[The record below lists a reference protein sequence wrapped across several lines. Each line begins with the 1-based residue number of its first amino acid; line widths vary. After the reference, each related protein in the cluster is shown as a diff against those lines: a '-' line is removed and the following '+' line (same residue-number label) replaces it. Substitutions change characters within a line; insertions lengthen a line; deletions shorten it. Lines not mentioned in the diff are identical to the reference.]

1 MIGVAFELDIGPWTL
16 TVRRFLRLPLGVGRW
31 ALGVRRF
38 LS

>member
-16 TVRRFLRLPLGVGRW
+16 SVRRFLRLPFGVGRW
-31 ALGVRRF
+31 KLGVLRF